1 MATPTDNAIQIVA
14 YRDVHATAFATL
26 NREWLDAAG
35 IYEEA
40 DGKHLY
46 APRANIL
53 AKGGEIY
60 IAERGDEVVGT
71 AALVPGRVDGD
82 MELAKLVVADSARGC
97 GLGRRLTQQ
106 VIDRARA
113 RGARRLFLQSN
124 SQLVAAV
131 RLYEA
136 MGFEHREPLAAP
148 DYETADVY
156 MVLELA

>member
-1 MATPTDNAIQIVA
+1 MATLTDNAIQIVA
-14 YRDVHATAFATL
+14 YSDAHATAFATL
-26 NREWLDAAG
+26 NRAWLDAAG

-46 APRANIL
+46 APRENIL

-71 AALVPGRVDGD
+71 AALVPGRVDGE
-82 MELAKLVVADSARGC
+82 MELAKLVVAATARGS
-97 GLGRRLTQQ
+97 GLGRRLTQR
-106 VIDRARA
+106 IIERATA

-124 SQLVAAV
+124 SGLRAAV
-131 RLYEA
+131 QLYEA
-136 MGFEHREPLAAP
+136 MGFEHREPETAP

-156 MVLELA
+156 MVMELE